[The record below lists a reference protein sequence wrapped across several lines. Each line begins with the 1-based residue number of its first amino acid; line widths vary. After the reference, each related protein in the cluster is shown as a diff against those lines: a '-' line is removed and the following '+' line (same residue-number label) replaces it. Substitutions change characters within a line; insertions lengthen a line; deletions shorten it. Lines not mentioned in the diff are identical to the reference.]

1 MKGESMMAIETAAP
15 THGAMDHFAEV
26 VGVPVEKLGPVE
38 DLTRKVVDL
47 TSRCSD
53 HEIEAGQL
61 GWYGARQVIGLGE
74 RGVVARV
81 REIDTTD
88 ENLSRAAREL
98 HAATTG
104 TGPLVPPDRGLR
116 SMAERLRV
124 PGTWLVDLVM
134 QDNEWL
140 AASNLLNNLIESAQG
155 QGQQFLV
162 RQVDRKIRAVLS
174 SKYRRIDNFD
184 VIGPFIRGIESWLP
198 DRVDV
203 DYAHVDENGM
213 AVAVTFPEALH
224 VEPGESKGDT
234 FQGGFLLRNS
244 EVGLGAT
251 ECVPRIWRVACS
263 NGLIV
268 EEKKFRKVHLGAN
281 LTDGARD
288 VLQQAIY
295 ESIQHCLD
303 AMPAIVEAMHSRRA
317 EPEENIPARLDAL
330 AKHHSLGDDGR
341 NKLFMAFAQ
350 EPDYSRYG
358 VIQAV
363 TAAARDE
370 DDLEAKQNLE
380 SLGGVL
386 VQMPRTDYE
395 RVYVTR

>member
-1 MKGESMMAIETAAP
+1 MMAIEVVAPP
-15 THGAMDHFAEV
+15 THGAMDQFADV

-38 DLTRKVVDL
+38 DLTRKVVDIA
-47 TSRCSD
+47 SRCVD
-53 HEIEAGQL
+53 HEIEAGLL
-61 GWYGARQVIGLGE
+61 GWYGAHEVIAPDTH
-74 RGVVARV
+74 GVVARV
-81 REIDTTD
+81 RPTNPTA
-88 ENLSRAAREL
+88 S
-98 HAATTG
+98 G
-104 TGPLVPPDRGLR
+104 TGPLVPSERGLR

-124 PGTWLVDLVM
+124 PGTWLVDLIVK
-134 QDNEWL
+134 DNEWR
-140 AASNLLNNLIESAQG
+140 AASNLLNNLIDSAHAKG
-155 QGQQFLV
+155 QHYLV
-162 RQVDRKIRAVLS
+162 RQIDNKIRAVLS
-174 SKYRRIDNFD
+174 DRYRRIDNFD
-184 VIGPFIRGIESWLP
+184 LIGPFIRGIESWLP

-213 AVAVTFPEALH
+213 SVAVTFPEAIH
-224 VEPGESKGDT
+224 VEPGEVAGDT

-268 EEKKFRKVHLGAN
+268 EDKKFRKVHLGAN

-317 EPEENIPARLDAL
+317 EPEENVPARLDAL
-330 AKHHSLGDDGR
+330 AKHHNLGDDGR
-341 NKLFMAFAQ
+341 NKLFMAFTQ

-370 DDLEAKQNLE
+370 SDLKAKENLE

-395 RVYVTR
+395 RVYVTT

>member
-1 MKGESMMAIETAAP
+1 MAIEVVSPP
-15 THGAMDHFAEV
+15 TRGAMDQFAET

-38 DLTRKVVDL
+38 DLTRKVVDIA
-47 TSRCSD
+47 SRCSD

-61 GWYGARQVIGLGE
+61 AWYGAHEVIEPGTH
-74 RGVVARV
+74 GVVARIKP
-81 REIDTTD
+81 EIVEEIT
-88 ENLSRAAREL
+88 NV
-98 HAATTG
+98 HAAV
-104 TGPLVPPDRGLR
+104 TGPLVPTERGLR
-116 SMAERLRV
+116 SMAERLGI
-124 PGTWLVDLVM
+124 PATWLVDLITK
-134 QDNEWL
+134 DDEWH
-140 AASNLLNNLIESAQG
+140 AASNLINNLIYSAHAKG
-155 QGQQFLV
+155 QHYLV
-162 RQVDRKIRAVLS
+162 RQIDHKIRAVLS
-174 SKYRRIDNFD
+174 DRYRRIDNFD
-184 VIGPFIRGIESWLP
+184 LIGPFIRGIESWLP

-203 DYAHVDENGM
+203 DYAHVDGSGM
-213 AVAVTFPEALH
+213 SVAVTFPEALH
-224 VEPGESKGDT
+224 VEQGEAKGDT

-244 EVGLGAT
+244 EVGLGAM

-317 EPEENIPARLDAL
+317 EPEDNIPARLDAL

-341 NKLFMAFAQ
+341 NKLFQAFAQ

-395 RVYVTR
+395 RVYVTT